1 MRACAAPRAGAR
13 PRVAPHRPRR
23 SDRVSARRSSDPL
36 GGASPPLEEA
46 PPPLLIIP
54 GFLSDAA
61 QYEGMADALR
71 RLARFAS
78 VDVVPLRA
86 SDWYPT
92 LAGGDFRAIL
102 DAIDASATAASGATG
117 GPDDPDH
124 PDDARRLVVVAHSAG
139 GWLAR
144 CWMGSRP
151 YSGGVVYAGAARV
164 RTLLTLGT
172 PHYSLERYPFGRVP
186 ERRERD
192 GLEQADDVHD
202 ETYETYERDSLGRG
216 RSEERSEES
225 LRSEALA
232 DLRARAPGSTLAL
245 TNLRYPGAYEPGV
258 RYVAVCGS
266 GARGAARRVCVGA
279 NFSFGD
285 VLRLATSAERRAA
298 VFAGVSY
305 AASCGRAEEDG
316 DGVCPVETAMLE
328 GAERV
333 VLEGVGHQPGTGR
346 RWYGDDEAVARWAE
360 FLL

>member
-1 MRACAAPRAGAR
+1 
-13 PRVAPHRPRR
+13 
-23 SDRVSARRSSDPL
+23 
-36 GGASPPLEEA
+36 
-46 PPPLLIIP
+46 
-54 GFLSDAA
+54 
-61 QYEGMADALR
+61 
-71 RLARFAS
+71 
-78 VDVVPLRA
+78 
-86 SDWYPT
+86 
-92 LAGGDFRAIL
+92 
-102 DAIDASATAASGATG
+102 
-117 GPDDPDH
+117 
-124 PDDARRLVVVAHSAG
+124 
-139 GWLAR
+139 
-144 CWMGSRP
+144 MGSRP

-192 GLEQADDVHD
+192 GLLADND
-202 ETYETYERDSLGRG
+202 EKDEKDEKDSLSEL
-216 RSEERSEES
+216 RSEELRSEE
-225 LRSEALA
+225 LRSEAVA

-266 GARGAARRVCVGA
+266 GARGSSCRFGA
-279 NFSFGD
+279 DFSFGD
-285 VLRLATSAERRAA
+285 ALRLATSAERRAA

-346 RWYGDDEAVARWAE
+346 CWYGDDEAVARWAE
-360 FLL
+360 FLLV